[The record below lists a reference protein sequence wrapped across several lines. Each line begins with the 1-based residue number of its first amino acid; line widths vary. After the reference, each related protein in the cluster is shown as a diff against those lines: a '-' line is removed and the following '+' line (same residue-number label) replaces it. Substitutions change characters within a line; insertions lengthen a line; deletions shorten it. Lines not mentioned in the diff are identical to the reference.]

1 VLLLNIMGHDTDMKE
16 GGEKYDIFRHS
27 PLRYLGYA
35 NEVGESFRYQYPK
48 FVVPSYVVA
57 FGYCLADAGTSG
69 RDTYTESIHKKS
81 STPELDAVAST
92 MDTLIWQSLA
102 SVTIPGATIN
112 MIVKASR
119 FAVAKS
125 PMVLPALV
133 STWLPTGIGLG
144 SVPLI
149 IHPIDNAVD
158 WFMDSTLRT
167 WDWKSQL
174 PSTCTS
180 STASSTL
187 QRRASAE
194 EEAAK

>member
-1 VLLLNIMGHDTDMKE
+1 MGHDTAMKE
-16 GGEKYDIFRHS
+16 EEHKYDIFRHS

-69 RDTYTESIHKKS
+69 MDTYTESIHKKS

-92 MDTLIWQSLA
+92 MDTLIWQSMA
-102 SVTIPGATIN
+102 SVAIPGATIN

-119 FAVAKS
+119 CAVAKS
-125 PMVLPALV
+125 PMVLPVML
-133 STWLPTGIGLG
+133 STWLPTAVGLG

-174 PSTCTS
+174 PSNS
-180 STASSTL
+180 STDSTL
-187 QRRASAE
+187 QRRVSAK

>member
-1 VLLLNIMGHDTDMKE
+1 MGHDSHTKE

-48 FVVPSYVVA
+48 VVVPSYVIA

-69 RDTYTESIHKKS
+69 RDTYNESIHKKS

-125 PMVLPALV
+125 PMVLPAMV
-133 STWLPTGIGLG
+133 G

-158 WFMDSTLRT
+158 WIMDSTLRT

-174 PSTCTS
+174 VPSTS
-180 STASSTL
+180 STASTL
-187 QRRASAE
+187 QRRVSAE

>member
-1 VLLLNIMGHDTDMKE
+1 MGQDKEMKE
-16 GGEKYDIFRHS
+16 GEQKYDIFRHS

-69 RDTYTESIHKKS
+69 RDTYTESIHKQS
-81 STPELDAVAST
+81 STPELDALAST

-112 MIVKASR
+112 MVVKASR

-125 PMVLPALV
+125 PMVLPVLV
-133 STWLPTGIGLG
+133 STWLPTGVGLG

-149 IHPIDNAVD
+149 IHPIDNVVD

-174 PSTCTS
+174 LSTPPPTS
-180 STASSTL
+180 STASTL
-187 QRRASAE
+187 QRRVSAE
-194 EEAAK
+194 GEAAE

>member
-1 VLLLNIMGHDTDMKE
+1 MGHDSHTKE

-48 FVVPSYVVA
+48 VVVPSYVIA

-69 RDTYTESIHKKS
+69 MDTYNESIHKKS
-81 STPELDAVAST
+81 SSPELDAVAST

-125 PMVLPALV
+125 PMVLPAMV
-133 STWLPTGIGLG
+133 STWLPTGVGLG

-174 PSTCTS
+174 VPSTS
-180 STASSTL
+180 STASTL
-187 QRRASAE
+187 QRRVSAE